1 MSVVEPGSD
10 SGKLVARVK
19 GMLMKPAETWDEIDV
34 EPASIS
40 GLYTG
45 YAVPLAGV
53 AALAGLANT
62 LLFGSGRI
70 WAIAFHVSTASAI
83 AQALSNF
90 LMSLL
95 SLAILAVV
103 ADSLAP
109 KFEGTSDRIQAFKLA
124 VYAAT
129 AGWVGSMLVL
139 VPVVGWPLAF
149 AGAIYSL
156 YALYRGLP
164 KLMKSAPDRTTP
176 YFAVILI
183 VCIVLGLIIGGV
195 TGKVTSLVGGPL
207 HAVHEDASIT
217 LPGDAT
223 IDLGKLEDQANRAE
237 AAMKQIQS
245 GDGGA
250 SADPEALK
258 AYLPGAVAGFTRTKI
273 SAGTSEM
280 AGMEGAGAEGAYEK
294 GAATIELTVADI
306 GAAGAIA
313 GLAGS
318 FNLRSSE
325 EEGDSYKKIGK
336 VDGRMAQESYDRSA
350 KKGEYSVLVADKFIV
365 SAKGDG
371 ASVDELKAAV
381 KAVDFAALEKAAR
394 AD

>member
-10 SGKLVARVK
+10 SGKLISRVR
-19 GMLMKPAETWDEIDV
+19 GMLMKPAQTWDEIDV

-45 YAVPLAGV
+45 YAVPLAGI
-53 AALAGLANT
+53 AALAGLANM
-62 LLFGSGRI
+62 LLLGNRMWGVSFRI
-70 WAIAFHVSTASAI
+70 STTSAI
-83 AQALSNF
+83 TQALIGF
-90 LMSLL
+90 VMSLV
-95 SLAILAVV
+95 SLAVLAYVV
-103 ADSLAP
+103 DWLAP
-109 KFEGTSDRIQAFKLA
+109 KFEATPNRLQAFKLA

-129 AGWVGSMLVL
+129 AGWVGAVL
-139 VPVVGWPLAF
+139 GLIPWVGGLLGLA
-149 AGAIYSL
+149 GGIYSL
-156 YALYRGLP
+156 YALYKGLP
-164 KLMKSAPDRTTP
+164 KLMKAPPEKATP
-176 YFAVILI
+176 YFVVTLI
-183 VCIVLGLIIGGV
+183 VCIVLFIVIGGV
-195 TGKVTSLVGGPL
+195 SAAVGNAMGGPL
-207 HAVHEDASIT
+207 TTVREDASIT

-250 SADPEALK
+250 SVDPEALK

-381 KAVDFAALEKAAR
+381 KAVNFAALEKAAR
-394 AD
+394 D